1 MLAAVRRERKS
12 FAAPPEWHR
21 QKPHQP
27 QRLPGSIKPNRPL
40 QIQRQTQRR
49 WRPAKA
55 GRYKGKILILR
66 TAET

>member
-27 QRLPGSIKPNRPL
+27 QRLPGSI
-40 QIQRQTQRR
+40 
-49 WRPAKA
+49 
-55 GRYKGKILILR
+55 
-66 TAET
+66 